1 MPNMT
6 LTECLQPETVTV
18 ERVNYFP
25 RQLLTA
31 DDMFADQE
39 YFLLKLRRH
48 NRFLHGWGTV
58 CGLVVTAAPTS
69 DLPWQVQI
77 SAGYALG
84 PYGDEIYVAEPVSL
98 DLASC
103 SAGPTDPCEPGSI
116 LGSGGTST
124 AGETVYVA
132 IQYSECFARPVRVMP
147 SGCGCDETACQ
158 NSRIRDSFQIQC
170 LSTLP
175 PSYQM
180 PPPSLQL
187 CDYINGHSVPDC
199 PPCPSDPWVVLAA
212 VVLPAFRAVPVVDNN
227 IDNVSVRRQ
236 IFSTAVLQ
244 DQVIEC
250 CCGPTPT
257 PTPAPQSADL
267 RIAQVFS
274 AITDPASG
282 LAGLQ
287 LAITVTDLGPSS
299 ASNASVTAN
308 IPLIGQGILIV
319 QPNSPLTLSGSTLQA
334 NLGTMTNGQVMT
346 LTATILPKGVTFP
359 VDIPIVSTASVQSA
373 TFDPNL
379 ANNNSVAQAQ
389 IPVPARVQSIDPT
402 TGQVFQGG
410 ITPNKIVVTFTKQ
423 LSGSTVNAQTFK
435 VVGPTQGTVSYDPAT
450 NTATFAATTNFGN
463 GQYAITLVGTGANPI
478 RDVDGLALDGNGDS
492 KPGGDFVSSFLVSIP
507 Q

>member
-1 MPNMT
+1 
-6 LTECLQPETVTV
+6 
-18 ERVNYFP
+18 
-25 RQLLTA
+25 
-31 DDMFADQE
+31 
-39 YFLLKLRRH
+39 
-48 NRFLHGWGTV
+48 
-58 CGLVVTAAPTS
+58 
-69 DLPWQVQI
+69 
-77 SAGYALG
+77 
-84 PYGDEIYVAEPVSL
+84 
-98 DLASC
+98 
-103 SAGPTDPCEPGSI
+103 
-116 LGSGGTST
+116 
-124 AGETVYVA
+124 
-132 IQYSECFARPVRVMP
+132 
-147 SGCGCDETACQ
+147 
-158 NSRIRDSFQIQC
+158 
-170 LSTLP
+170 
-175 PSYQM
+175 
-180 PPPSLQL
+180 
-187 CDYINGHSVPDC
+187 
-199 PPCPSDPWVVLAA
+199 VVLAA